1 MSLYPF
7 NTQGLSKTLSLSLS
21 SEAQDLRLILVVPI
35 GLIVTRTQITFTSN
49 IIEQCWTDSH
59 SHNPNLITM
68 IPMKQEDK
76 QEERGRIG

>member
-1 MSLYPF
+1 MYPF

-21 SEAQDLRLILVVPI
+21 SEAQDLRLTLMVLI

-49 IIEQCWTDSH
+49 TIEQYWPHSH
-59 SHNPNLITM
+59 SHYPNLITM

-76 QEERGRIG
+76 QEERGRTG